1 MFDAGDAYR
10 IDSAT
15 ATSKGGRPYQEDA
28 VLSDFAV
35 GADVGFAVLADGMG
49 GHAAG
54 DIASKIVV
62 TVMFSELSFRRG
74 QMEDAHTSRPE
85 LLKNAANTANQCIAD
100 YVAAHPKAAGMGA
113 TLVAIVLEQNL
124 LRWISVGDSPLYL
137 YRNET
142 LSQLNADH
150 SLAAQIDLLRD
161 RGVLSDQ
168 EAQSHP
174 DRNVLTSALMG
185 EDIALMDVPDEPVQ
199 LMDDD
204 LLIMASDGI
213 QALPDKAIE
222 EILQEQG
229 NTSSREIATTLMQ
242 SVTALNKPNLDNVS
256 FAVLRVQQMAQ
267 QIAIAEG
274 PDTSLTEI
282 VDLPTPSTAE

>member
-1 MFDAGDAYR
+1 MFDAGERYL
-10 IDSAT
+10 IDSTT

-35 GADVGFAVLADGMG
+35 GSDVGFAVLADGMG

-62 TVMFSELSFRRG
+62 TVMFSELSFRRA

-85 LLKNAANTANQCIAD
+85 LLKNAADTANQCIAD
-100 YVAAHPKAAGMGA
+100 YVAAHPKATGMGA
-113 TLVAIVLEQNL
+113 TLVAIILEQNL

-137 YRNET
+137 FRSGT

-150 SLAAQIDLLRD
+150 SLAAQIDLLRE
-161 RGVLSDQ
+161 RGVLTPK

-185 EDIALMDVPDEPVQ
+185 EEIALVDVPEEPVQ

-204 LLIMASDGI
+204 IVIMASDGL
-213 QALPDKAIE
+213 QALPDQSIE
-222 EILQEQG
+222 DILRDQRS
-229 NTSSREIATTLMQ
+229 NSSQEIATTLIQ
-242 SVTALNKPNLDNVS
+242 SVMALNQPNLDNVS
-256 FAVLRVQQMAQ
+256 FAVLRVQQAPQ
-267 QIAIAEG
+267 PI
-274 PDTSLTEI
+274 
-282 VDLPTPSTAE
+282 TAADDHGSSGTDIEELQPQSGAV